1 MHIPIMTSISTKKL
15 DMYEAMTIV
24 VGKDM
29 TTWNYVKSYAD
40 INLKENIEVQSI
52 SIKNEGEYEET
63 SKKKKT
69 SSSSAQKRQH
79 RKKNHMY
86 KDDGVEKLFKKIGD
100 VAFAIQNL
108 SKNQF
113 DVNEL

>member
-1 MHIPIMTSISTKKL
+1 
-15 DMYEAMTIV
+15 
-24 VGKDM
+24 
-29 TTWNYVKSYAD
+29 
-40 INLKENIEVQSI
+40 
-52 SIKNEGEYEET
+52 
-63 SKKKKT
+63 
-69 SSSSAQKRQH
+69 
-79 RKKNHMY
+79 MY